1 MLQTDKV
8 LKEKRRPF
16 IRSAGMGVINA
27 LLDEL
32 LEKKVLNQEEMEK
45 VKCENATVMDQARAL
60 IDSVIRKGTQACQI
74 FINHIR
80 EEDSH
85 LAETLGLTSGQQP
98 DTFLHQG
105 FQVAVPP
112 FLAPQALQDN
122 MGKFPYSRP
131 GGSLKLCPPETAQR
145 IWKEKSAEIYPIM
158 EKSTR
163 LRLALI
169 ICNTEFDH
177 LPWREGA
184 QVDIRDMKML
194 LEGLGYCVEV
204 KENLTASEVCVS
216 FSDSQDT
223 MIMNH
228 VVQNRWYVL
237 FQDMITELKGFAAR
251 PEHQKSDSTFVVF
264 MSHGIQEGICGKKF
278 SEGNPDVLKVNTVF
292 QILNTSNCPSLKDK
306 PKVIIIQACR
316 GENQGVVWLK
326 DSVQAPGNS
335 SSLSQDDFENDAIK
349 RAHIEKDFI
358 AFCSSTPDNVSW
370 RHPLRGSLF
379 IIKLIE
385 NLQEYAWC
393 CDLEEIFR
401 KVRLSFEPSEGD
413 NHYRKQLK
421 NFESLGK
428 ELCTGL
434 LCSLLEKNVLN
445 LTETEKEKFYDAEL
459 KDKVRVFADTMQQ
472 KGQQIEKIIAQTFRN
487 KDNNSISVKAPANV
501 ATGPDELSESTDI
514 LKLCPHEEFL
524 KLYKERAG
532 EIYPIKEKT
541 DRTRLAL
548 IICNTQFDHL
558 SLRNGADLDVTGMK
572 GLLEGL
578 GYSVHVAENLT
589 AKDMEAVLQAFATR
603 PEHRS
608 SDSTF
613 LVLMSHGILDGI
625 CGTTHRK
632 EKPDVLPYDTIF
644 RIFNNRNCLS
654 LKDKPKVIIVQA
666 CRGVVI
672 ITLKEA
678 QSVQKLD
685 VSIANRGDLW
695 VSDSAVTLADSSS
708 QASENL
714 EEDAV
719 YKTHVEKDFIAF
731 CSSTPHNVSWRD
743 ITKGSLFIAQLIT
756 CFQKYSWRCHLEE
769 VFRKV
774 QQSFEK
780 PDVKAQMPT
789 IERLSMTRYF
799 YLFPGN

>member
-1 MLQTDKV
+1 MLQTDKI

-16 IRSAGMGVINA
+16 VRSAGMGVINA

-32 LEKKVLNQEEMEK
+32 LEKKVLNQGEMER
-45 VKCENATVMDQARAL
+45 VKCANATVMDQARAL
-60 IDSVIRKGTQACQI
+60 IDSVILKGPRACQI
-74 FINHIR
+74 CIDHIC

-85 LAETLGLTSGQQP
+85 LAGMLGLASGPQP
-98 DTFLHQG
+98 DDFLNQG

-122 MGKFPYSRP
+122 MGKSSYSRP

-145 IWKEKSAEIYPIM
+145 IWKEKSTEIYPIM
-158 EKSTR
+158 AKSTR
-163 LRLALI
+163 MRLALI

-184 QVDIRDMKML
+184 QIDIRDMKML

-204 KENLTASEVCVS
+204 KENLTAS
-216 FSDSQDT
+216 
-223 MIMNH
+223 
-228 VVQNRWYVL
+228 
-237 FQDMITELKGFAAR
+237 DMITELKGFAAR
-251 PEHQKSDSTFVVF
+251 PEHRKSDSTFVVF

-326 DSVQAPGNS
+326 DSVQAPGNT
-335 SSLSQDDFENDAIK
+335 SSLSEDDFENDAIR

-358 AFCSSTPDNVSW
+358 AFCSSTP
-370 RHPLRGSLF
+370 
-379 IIKLIE
+379 
-385 NLQEYAWC
+385 
-393 CDLEEIFR
+393 
-401 KVRLSFEPSEGD
+401 GD
-413 NHYRKQLK
+413 NRNRNPLK
-421 NFESLGK
+421 NLESLGK
-428 ELCTGL
+428 ELCTGIL
-434 LCSLLEKNVLN
+434 YSLLEKNVLN
-445 LTETEKEKFYDAEL
+445 LTEKEKDKFYDAEL

-472 KGQQIEKIIAQTFRN
+472 KGHQVEKVIVQTFLN
-487 KDNNSISVKAPANV
+487 KDNSVSVKAPANV
-501 ATGPDELSESTDI
+501 ATGPDELKESTDI
-514 LKLCPHEEFL
+514 LKLCPPEEFL
-524 KLYKERAG
+524 KLYKERAE
-532 EIYPIKEKT
+532 EIYPIKEKQ

-625 CGTTHRK
+625 CGTTHRDD
-632 EKPDVLPYDTIF
+632 KPDVLPYDTIF

-666 CRGVVI
+666 CRGG
-672 ITLKEA
+672 E
-678 QSVQKLD
+678 
-685 VSIANRGDLW
+685 
-695 VSDSAVTLADSSS
+695 
-708 QASENL
+708 
-714 EEDAV
+714 
-719 YKTHVEKDFIAF
+719 F
-731 CSSTPHNVSWRD
+731 
-743 ITKGSLFIAQLIT
+743 
-756 CFQKYSWRCHLEE
+756 
-769 VFRKV
+769 
-774 QQSFEK
+774 
-780 PDVKAQMPT
+780 
-789 IERLSMTRYF
+789 
-799 YLFPGN
+799 

>member
-1 MLQTDKV
+1 MADKI

-16 IRSAGMGVINA
+16 VRSAGMGVINA

-32 LEKKVLNQEEMEK
+32 LEKKVLNQGEMER
-45 VKCENATVMDQARAL
+45 VKCANATVMDQARAL
-60 IDSVIRKGTQACQI
+60 IDSVILKGPRACQI
-74 FINHIR
+74 CIDHIC

-85 LAETLGLTSGQQP
+85 LAGMLGLASGPQP
-98 DTFLHQG
+98 DDFLNQG

-122 MGKFPYSRP
+122 MGKSSYSRP

-145 IWKEKSAEIYPIM
+145 IWKEKSTEIYPIM
-158 EKSTR
+158 AKSTR
-163 LRLALI
+163 MRLALI

-184 QVDIRDMKML
+184 QIDIRDMKML

-204 KENLTASEVCVS
+204 KENLTAS
-216 FSDSQDT
+216 
-223 MIMNH
+223 
-228 VVQNRWYVL
+228 
-237 FQDMITELKGFAAR
+237 DMITELKGFAAR
-251 PEHQKSDSTFVVF
+251 PEHRKSDSTFVVF

-326 DSVQAPGNS
+326 DSVQAPGNT
-335 SSLSQDDFENDAIK
+335 SSLSEDDFENDAIR

-358 AFCSSTPDNVSW
+358 AFCSSTP
-370 RHPLRGSLF
+370 
-379 IIKLIE
+379 
-385 NLQEYAWC
+385 
-393 CDLEEIFR
+393 
-401 KVRLSFEPSEGD
+401 GD
-413 NHYRKQLK
+413 NRNRNPLK
-421 NFESLGK
+421 NLESLGK
-428 ELCTGL
+428 ELCTGIL
-434 LCSLLEKNVLN
+434 YSLLEKNVLN
-445 LTETEKEKFYDAEL
+445 LTEKEKDKFYDAEL

-472 KGQQIEKIIAQTFRN
+472 KGHQVEKVIVQTFLN
-487 KDNNSISVKAPANV
+487 KDNSVSVKAPANV
-501 ATGPDELSESTDI
+501 ATGPDELKESTDI
-514 LKLCPHEEFL
+514 LKLCPPEEFL
-524 KLYKERAG
+524 KLYKERAE
-532 EIYPIKEKT
+532 EIYPIKEKQ

-625 CGTTHRK
+625 CGTTHRDD
-632 EKPDVLPYDTIF
+632 KPDVLPYDTIF

-666 CRGVVI
+666 CRG
-672 ITLKEA
+672 
-678 QSVQKLD
+678 
-685 VSIANRGDLW
+685 ANRGELW
-695 VSDSAVTLADSSS
+695 VSDSPVTSADSSS
-708 QASENL
+708 QPSEHL

-756 CFQKYSWRCHLEE
+756 CFQKYSWRYHLEE

-780 PDVKAQMPT
+780 PHVKAQMPT

>member
-1 MLQTDKV
+1 MLQTDKI

-16 IRSAGMGVINA
+16 VRSAGMGVINA

-32 LEKKVLNQEEMEK
+32 LEKKVLNQGEMER
-45 VKCENATVMDQARAL
+45 VKCANATVMDQARAL
-60 IDSVIRKGTQACQI
+60 IDSVILKGPRACQI
-74 FINHIR
+74 CIDHIC

-85 LAETLGLTSGQQP
+85 LAGMLGLASGPQP
-98 DTFLHQG
+98 DDFLNQG

-122 MGKFPYSRP
+122 MGKSSYSRP

-145 IWKEKSAEIYPIM
+145 IWKEKSTEIYPIM
-158 EKSTR
+158 AKSTR
-163 LRLALI
+163 MRLALI

-184 QVDIRDMKML
+184 QIDIRDMKML

-204 KENLTASEVCVS
+204 KENLTAS
-216 FSDSQDT
+216 
-223 MIMNH
+223 
-228 VVQNRWYVL
+228 
-237 FQDMITELKGFAAR
+237 DMITELKGFAAR
-251 PEHQKSDSTFVVF
+251 PEHRKSDSTFVVF

-326 DSVQAPGNS
+326 DSVQAPGNT
-335 SSLSQDDFENDAIK
+335 SSLSEDDFENDAIR

-358 AFCSSTPDNVSW
+358 AFCSSTP
-370 RHPLRGSLF
+370 
-379 IIKLIE
+379 
-385 NLQEYAWC
+385 
-393 CDLEEIFR
+393 
-401 KVRLSFEPSEGD
+401 GD
-413 NHYRKQLK
+413 NRNRNPLK
-421 NFESLGK
+421 NLESLGK
-428 ELCTGL
+428 ELCTGIL
-434 LCSLLEKNVLN
+434 YSLLEKNVLN
-445 LTETEKEKFYDAEL
+445 LTEKEKDKFYDAEL

-472 KGQQIEKIIAQTFRN
+472 KGHQVEKVIVQTFLN
-487 KDNNSISVKAPANV
+487 KDNSVSVKAPANV
-501 ATGPDELSESTDI
+501 ATGPDELKESTDI
-514 LKLCPHEEFL
+514 LKLCPPEEFL
-524 KLYKERAG
+524 KLYKERAE
-532 EIYPIKEKT
+532 EIYPIKEKQ

-625 CGTTHRK
+625 CGTTHRDD
-632 EKPDVLPYDTIF
+632 KPDVLPYDTIF

-666 CRGVVI
+666 CRG
-672 ITLKEA
+672 
-678 QSVQKLD
+678 
-685 VSIANRGDLW
+685 ANRGELW
-695 VSDSAVTLADSSS
+695 VSDSPVTSADSSS
-708 QASENL
+708 QPSEHL

-756 CFQKYSWRCHLEE
+756 CFQKYSWRYHLEE

-780 PDVKAQMPT
+780 PHVKAQMPT